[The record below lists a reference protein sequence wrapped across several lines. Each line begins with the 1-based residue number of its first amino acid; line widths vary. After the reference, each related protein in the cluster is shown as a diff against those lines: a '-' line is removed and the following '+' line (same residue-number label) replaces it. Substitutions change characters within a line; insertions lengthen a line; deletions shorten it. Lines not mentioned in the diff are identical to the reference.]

1 MPYVESQGT
10 LPSRSALTENEER
23 STMGRCCAAGGVRA
37 GWGKLKHGGW
47 GGDLQ
52 QLLVEELGAVLD
64 DLGGDLVP
72 AAVDELGFGHIDL
85 QDALVDLQHLDD
97 GVRAVHKDVVF
108 TGDVDDADLGEVVAV
123 HACERGS

>member
-37 GWGKLKHGGW
+37 GWGKLKHGGG

-52 QLLVEELGAVLD
+52 QLLVENGPDVFETLAGAWGRQGCTRVQLAPVAAA
-64 DLGGDLVP
+64 LVEQGLAAAWHRRAPPAVRRRHPEVGGD
-72 AAVDELGFGHIDL
+72 
-85 QDALVDLQHLDD
+85 
-97 GVRAVHKDVVF
+97 
-108 TGDVDDADLGEVVAV
+108 
-123 HACERGS
+123 